1 MKVDDKVIF
10 VIGNDGSGKSTFIK
24 SLIRDKD
31 GEAQNL
37 IIRHYYD
44 NRIRSIFR
52 LFFISSKSNIS
63 KALPKKTNTTS
74 SGKSIVILIG
84 YCLYTVLNTL
94 LIRLTSRYY
103 SKYQLV
109 YDRSFIDELVS
120 IEVFKNLQ
128 FPKLF
133 MKIVLGLLNDVCFIY
148 LNANSQT
155 KFQRIVDKDIVF
167 EDYLKK
173 ERRYSELMKLLRDSK
188 RIKLLEINTE
198 NDKSILENSETRR

>member
-24 SLIRDKD
+24 SLVREKD
-31 GEAQNL
+31 GEVQNL

-63 KALPKKTNTTS
+63 KVLPKKTRTTRS
-74 SGKSIVILIG
+74 SRIIVILIG
-84 YCLYTVLNTL
+84 YCFYTVMNTL
-94 LIRLTSRYY
+94 LIRFTSRYY
-103 SKYQLV
+103 RKNQLI

-120 IEVFKNLQ
+120 IEVFKDLQ

-133 MKIVLGLLNDVCFIY
+133 VKIVLGLLNDVCFIY

-155 KFQRIVDKDIVF
+155 KFERIVDKDIAF

-173 ERRYSELMKLLRDSK
+173 ERRYFELIKILRDSK

-198 NDKSILENSETRR
+198 NDKSILENSDICR

>member
-1 MKVDDKVIF
+1 MKVDDKIIF

-24 SLIRDKD
+24 SLVSDKD
-31 GEAQNL
+31 GETQNL

-44 NRIRSIFR
+44 NRMRSIFR

-63 KALPKKTNTTS
+63 KALSKKIRTTS
-74 SGKSIVILIG
+74 SGKIIIILIG
-84 YCLYTVLNTL
+84 YFLYTVMNTL

-103 SKYQLV
+103 SKSQLV

-120 IEVFKNLQ
+120 IEVFKNFQ
-128 FPKLF
+128 FPELF
-133 MKIVLGLLNDVCFIY
+133 LKIVLGLLNDVCFIY

-155 KFQRIVDKDIVF
+155 KFHRIVDKDIAF

-173 ERRYSELMKLLRDSK
+173 ERRYSELMKILRDSK

-198 NDKSILENSETRR
+198 NDK